1 MNACGARVQVAV
13 ELLIPITTTGTKRND
28 MLMTERFFV
37 IVHVSSWVARGMVCV
52 SWFVHG
58 T

>member
-1 MNACGARVQVAV
+1 MAV
-13 ELLIPITTTGTKRND
+13 ELPIPITTTDTKRND